1 MQFARPEY
9 LNLLWALPALVLFFA
24 WSFRKRRKRLEK
36 IISLSLAPH
45 LTEQFSRSKA
55 ILRTLFLTGFFLF
68 GILAAAHP
76 QWGVRLD
83 TVRRHGVDL
92 IAALDTSYSMNAED
106 IAPNRLEK
114 AKGEIRRLVQKS
126 GEDRLGLVTFS
137 GTAFVQ
143 CPLTLDHGAIDLFLD
158 VAGTGMLPEPGTSLA
173 SAIET
178 ATSAFVEKERKY
190 KVLVLF
196 TDGED
201 LEGQVDKA
209 VRKAREAGVVIY
221 AVGVG
226 TPQGKP
232 IPIRNSKGEVIEY
245 RKDPNGQIV
254 ISSLDERSLASIAS
268 QTGGR
273 YFRATTSEAEID
285 TLAQDIAG
293 LEKKEFESRLFQ
305 NYEDRFQYA
314 LAVAILFLFAALWTS
329 ERRKPGSNWLGRVGA
344 SVRTGGLTAT
354 LIVAVALVLPQPGR
368 AESHASKNNKGNR
381 LFDQGQFE
389 EAEKAYIAAQ
399 GGGPGKPEI
408 LYNLGNSLI
417 KQKKYQEGVRSL
429 AQSMEKGDKNIKEKG
444 WYNTGNALFSMGNY
458 KEAADAFIRTLK
470 LDPRDMDAKH
480 NLELALLKLRQQEQQ
495 NSAQSQKQKNSE
507 GSKENQTQKKR
518 DTQRDIQSPQPAPDR
533 QKDSVSRDR
542 AIQLLDALK
551 DQEKEEQRKLAERPA
566 RSASRAKDW

>member
-9 LNLLWALPALVLFFA
+9 LNLLWLIPALALFFV
-24 WSFRKRRKRLEK
+24 WSFRMRRKRLEK
-36 IISLSLAPH
+36 VISLSIAPR
-45 LTEQFSRSKA
+45 LTEQFSRGKA

-68 GILAAAHP
+68 GILAAARP
-76 QWGVRLD
+76 QWGTRLD

-126 GEDRLGLVTFS
+126 EEDRIGLVTFS

-232 IPIRNSKGEVIEY
+232 IPIRDSKGEVIEY
-245 RKDPNGQIV
+245 RRDPNGQIV
-254 ISSLDERSLASIAS
+254 ISSLDEKSLALITS

-285 TLAQDIAG
+285 ALTKDIAG
-293 LEKKEFESRLFQ
+293 LEKKEFESGLFQ
-305 NYEDRFQYA
+305 NFEDQFQYPLA
-314 LAVAILFLFAALWTS
+314 LAILFLLAALWTS
-329 ERRKPGSNWLGRVGA
+329 ERRQSRSSWLKRAGVLG
-344 SVRTGGLTAT
+344 RTGGLTAMLT
-354 LIVAVALVLPQPGR
+354 VALALVLPQPCR
-368 AESHASKNNKGNR
+368 AESPASKNNEGNR
-381 LFDQGQFE
+381 LFNQGKFE

-399 GGGPGKPEI
+399 GEGQGKPEI

-417 KQKKYQEGVRSL
+417 KQKKYQEGIRSL
-429 AQSMEKGDKNIKEKG
+429 SQSIEKGDKTIREKG
-444 WYNTGNALFSMGNY
+444 WYNRGNALFSMGNY
-458 KEAADAFIRTLK
+458 RDAADAYIQTLR
-470 LDPRDMDAKH
+470 LAPRDMDAKH
-480 NLELALLKLRQQEQQ
+480 NLELALLKLKQQEQQ
-495 NSAQSQKQKNSE
+495 NSDQNRKQKNTKD
-507 GSKENQTQKKR
+507 SKENQSQKER
-518 DTQRDIQSPQPAPDR
+518 DTQRGTQSPPPLSNR
-533 QKDSVSRDR
+533 QQESLSRER
-542 AIQLLDALK
+542 ALQLLDAMK
-551 DQEKEEQRKLAERPA
+551 NQEKEEQRKLLEHRA
-566 RSASRAKDW
+566 RSASGAKDW